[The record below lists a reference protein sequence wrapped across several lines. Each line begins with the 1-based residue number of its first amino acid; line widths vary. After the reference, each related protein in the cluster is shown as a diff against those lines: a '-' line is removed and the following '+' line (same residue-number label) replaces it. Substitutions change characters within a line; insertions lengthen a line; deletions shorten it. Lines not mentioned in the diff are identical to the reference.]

1 MNSIE
6 DIRKDHPSM
15 ANWVILKR
23 KRDGIVA
30 RNCLTD
36 REIPLSDREAK
47 YLKSLDGS
55 GNQYHVDGFSERE
68 CMEFY
73 RHLSRERMVRRS
85 GFNLADGKTVMRP
98 VYIPRRKRARS
109 VIPKILNFLLLVSF
123 LPVFL
128 YGVYLICHEGV
139 LFGKE
144 DHFFLNI
151 VLGEVFGLGGGM
163 ILHEA
168 AHAVACLSD
177 RNGRWLEAG
186 IMIRWR
192 IIPGAYVWLDT
203 GEIKSR
209 MKKVQINMAGIEMNL
224 FLAGI
229 MMIMLVNA
237 RYGFGFLSKW
247 RTAMLY
253 TVIMNIALALF
264 NISFVEGLDG
274 EHTISEI
281 FGGGSV
287 VDAAKANIR
296 QMVRGKDRR
305 EYFARTGI
313 NGAANLCVSAVV
325 LGFQM
330 VLPLLIVADIS
341 MWIGDFIL

>member
-1 MNSIE
+1 
-6 DIRKDHPSM
+6 
-15 ANWVILKR
+15 
-23 KRDGIVA
+23 
-30 RNCLTD
+30 
-36 REIPLSDREAK
+36 
-47 YLKSLDGS
+47 
-55 GNQYHVDGFSERE
+55 
-68 CMEFY
+68 
-73 RHLSRERMVRRS
+73 MV
-85 GFNLADGKTVMRP
+85 
-98 VYIPRRKRARS
+98 
-109 VIPKILNFLLLVSF
+109 
-123 LPVFL
+123 
-128 YGVYLICHEGV
+128 
-139 LFGKE
+139 
-144 DHFFLNI
+144 
-151 VLGEVFGLGGGM
+151 
-163 ILHEA
+163 LHEA

-224 FLAGI
+224 LLAGI
-229 MMIMLVNA
+229 MMILLVNT
-237 RYGFGFLSKW
+237 RYGFGVLSQY

-253 TVIMNIALALF
+253 AVIMNIALVLF

-281 FGGGSV
+281 FGGDSV

-305 EYFARTGI
+305 AYFARMGI

-330 VLPLLIVADIS
+330 VLPLLIIADIS